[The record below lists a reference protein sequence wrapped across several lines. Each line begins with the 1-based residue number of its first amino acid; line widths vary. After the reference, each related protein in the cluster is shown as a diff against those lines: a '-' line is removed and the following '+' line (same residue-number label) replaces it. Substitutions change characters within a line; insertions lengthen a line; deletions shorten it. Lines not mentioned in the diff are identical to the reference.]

1 LQSYNKRLRILT
13 DEERLALYS
22 TPEFSNEQQ
31 KEYFRFTKDEIDLI
45 FSRTNISAQIYCA
58 LQIGYFKA
66 KQLFFEISWVDI
78 LNEDVNFLIK
88 EYFGGK
94 NISLTEITK
103 YEYYTQVKQIAEM
116 NNYSLWSNKFREILT
131 LQIIKTSKKDM
142 NIKFILTELICFLF
156 DKRIVLPGYSTLQKI
171 MSESLNNEYARL
183 ENIMST
189 AINEDSKII
198 IEKLLIRDDMLSYLS
213 VLKQDAK
220 DFKYKMMSI
229 EREKLLT
236 IKPLYKLAKQILPT
250 LGISKKNILYH
261 ADLVNHYTIFEL
273 RRFKQER
280 LYLYILCYIWQRYMQ
295 LTDNLVSA
303 FGHHLKKFDDKT
315 KELAENKF
323 SKKNKSTQKET
334 PIVGQLLNLYTDENI
349 SDDIP
354 FGEIRKKYAFRLM
367 EKERLKN
374 KAEQMSKK
382 PLTEHLLRWNAVNKN
397 SRSFKL
403 NLRPIFIELDF
414 DSYKSR
420 NNLLLAI
427 KQLKKDFLENKQLTR
442 KSNIENYINI
452 IPKKLRKYLLIQDK
466 SGKVNGIQS
475 NRYEFWIYSKIRS
488 RLESGELYLDD
499 SISHRCFEHE
509 LIPVN
514 DDTLKDINLLSLQQ
528 PIEKQ
533 LNTLSQELKNE
544 WILFN
549 EVLKENKSEHIK
561 YNEKD
566 KKISFHKPKTN
577 KVEEPENTL
586 YEKLTPVDIVDV
598 LHFVDKKCNF
608 LSAFNPI
615 QNRYVKNKMDKDS
628 ILAVLISQSMNHG
641 LSKFSKIADID
652 YDHLRNV
659 YSQYFRI
666 AVLKEANKI
675 ISNFMKNLPI
685 FKYYSYNLSTLYG
698 SVDGQKLKTQTP
710 TIKAR
715 HSKKYFGREKGLVS
729 IGLLVNHN
737 LTIGYTISP
746 NEHESYFVFDL
757 HYNNTTDIIPDA
769 ITGDMHSINK
779 ANFAILHWFDT
790 DFRPRFTDL
799 KAQLK
804 HLYCDD
810 EISNYQNF
818 RVKPIRSFYYTKK

>member
-1 LQSYNKRLRILT
+1 MQSYNKRLRILT

-280 LYLYILCYIWQRYMQ
+280 LYIYI
-295 LTDNLVSA
+295 
-303 FGHHLKKFDDKT
+303 F
-315 KELAENKF
+315 
-323 SKKNKSTQKET
+323 
-334 PIVGQLLNLYTDENI
+334 
-349 SDDIP
+349 
-354 FGEIRKKYAFRLM
+354 
-367 EKERLKN
+367 
-374 KAEQMSKK
+374 
-382 PLTEHLLRWNAVNKN
+382 
-397 SRSFKL
+397 
-403 NLRPIFIELDF
+403 
-414 DSYKSR
+414 
-420 NNLLLAI
+420 
-427 KQLKKDFLENKQLTR
+427 
-442 KSNIENYINI
+442 
-452 IPKKLRKYLLIQDK
+452 
-466 SGKVNGIQS
+466 
-475 NRYEFWIYSKIRS
+475 
-488 RLESGELYLDD
+488 
-499 SISHRCFEHE
+499 
-509 LIPVN
+509 
-514 DDTLKDINLLSLQQ
+514 
-528 PIEKQ
+528 
-533 LNTLSQELKNE
+533 
-544 WILFN
+544 
-549 EVLKENKSEHIK
+549 
-561 YNEKD
+561 
-566 KKISFHKPKTN
+566 
-577 KVEEPENTL
+577 
-586 YEKLTPVDIVDV
+586 
-598 LHFVDKKCNF
+598 
-608 LSAFNPI
+608 
-615 QNRYVKNKMDKDS
+615 
-628 ILAVLISQSMNHG
+628 
-641 LSKFSKIADID
+641 
-652 YDHLRNV
+652 
-659 YSQYFRI
+659 
-666 AVLKEANKI
+666 
-675 ISNFMKNLPI
+675 
-685 FKYYSYNLSTLYG
+685 
-698 SVDGQKLKTQTP
+698 
-710 TIKAR
+710 
-715 HSKKYFGREKGLVS
+715 
-729 IGLLVNHN
+729 
-737 LTIGYTISP
+737 
-746 NEHESYFVFDL
+746 
-757 HYNNTTDIIPDA
+757 
-769 ITGDMHSINK
+769 
-779 ANFAILHWFDT
+779 FAIYGNDI
-790 DFRPRFTDL
+790 
-799 KAQLK
+799 
-804 HLYCDD
+804 C
-810 EISNYQNF
+810 N
-818 RVKPIRSFYYTKK
+818 